1 MTGNASPMPA
11 AEKTSRRV
19 AVTKAFEC
27 RRVASDTCA
36 APAQII
42 VYPAGWE
49 GRMPGHHIAS
59 GEALGCI
66 ERLA

>member
-1 MTGNASPMPA
+1 MTRQPSA
-11 AEKTSRRV
+11 RV
-19 AVTKAFEC
+19 RVVAAFEC
-27 RRVASDTCA
+27 RRVAGDRA
-36 APAQII
+36 GAPAQII